1 MACRDWRSRPSRLV
15 LGIDSERVRFANR
28 PGGRLKARD
37 RVYRGWAAGLVG
49 LFLVDCAGSYP
60 PSPRLP
66 DALAASSGI
75 ALDSS
80 ERASARALGRAARAI
95 DAGDLVAG
103 EWELTLAG
111 ARNVLSEYQGFE
123 GARLRAARGDYAAAA
138 VEVAELRAAS
148 PDSPLAAA
156 LAELAGDCSA
166 ALGDEEAAREAWRVA
181 LAASTDPARRRVLGL
196 ALIASRQRSGE
207 LEEGL
212 GPEDLQ
218 ALVEASAEAEGPA
231 EPGEV
236 RPENAVARGDA
247 LLSRGRSAL
256 AVAAYREALG
266 DELGA
271 EELRHARFQLGVAL
285 FRLRKY
291 GEALAVFGALD
302 ADSEARLWYARSLA
316 RSGRIDEAIG
326 AFEELAPEA
335 PSEIAIRAR
344 YLAATLLEG
353 AGADESERAM
363 SHYAQIARDP
373 DFPEQAQQALWR
385 IGWSAWRAGEVR
397 AAREHFER
405 MARREPDALGAL
417 KPRYW
422 AARAAEAMGRP
433 RLGRSELAA
442 LARDWP
448 LSYYGWR
455 AQQRLGED
463 SVVSRRS
470 ANPFVARPIAP
481 LDEARLRR
489 AALLLE
495 AGYPASVQF
504 ELEPLL
510 GRPCS
515 AKDCVRLGSLLA
527 GIGEYHQAQKLVVA
541 RYSAPLGQGLRPG
554 YEALF
559 WLAWP
564 PAYAEFVRA
573 SAPESDRVDPALVWA
588 IMREESGFRPRVM
601 SSAGAMGLLQL
612 MPETAR
618 RTAARVGADAL
629 EDSEMLF
636 APETNIA
643 LGSAYLDYLSERFP
657 NQTSAVIASYNAGP
671 NAVAN
676 WRKGAKKFLDDD
688 VWVEEIPYS
697 QTRSYVR
704 RVLRSLHAYGS
715 FY

>member
-1 MACRDWRSRPSRLV
+1 
-15 LGIDSERVRFANR
+15 
-28 PGGRLKARD
+28 
-37 RVYRGWAAGLVG
+37 LVG
-49 LFLVDCAGSYP
+49 LFLVDCAGSYLP
-60 PSPRLP
+60 PPRLP
-66 DALAASSGI
+66 DALAPSSGI

-103 EWELTLAG
+103 EWELTLAR
-111 ARNVLSEYQGFE
+111 ARNVLTEYQGFE
-123 GARLRAARGDYAAAA
+123 GARLRAARGEYAAAA

-148 PDSPLAAA
+148 SDSPLAGA

-166 ALGDEEAAREAWRVA
+166 ALGDEEAAREAWQVA

-212 GPEDLQ
+212 APEDLL

-231 EPGEV
+231 KPGEA
-236 RPENAVARGDA
+236 RPENAVARADA
-247 LLSRGRSAL
+247 LLSRGRSAQ
-256 AVAAYREALG
+256 AVAAYREALAE
-266 DELGA
+266 ELDV
-271 EELRHARFQLGVAL
+271 EELRHTRFQLGVAL

-291 GEALAVFGALD
+291 GEALSVFGALD
-302 ADSEARLWYARSLA
+302 ADPEARLWYARSLA

-335 PSEIAIRAR
+335 PTEIAIRAR
-344 YLAATLLEG
+344 YLAATLLESE
-353 AGADESERAM
+353 DESEQAM

-397 AAREHFER
+397 AARGHFEQ
-405 MARREPDALGAL
+405 MARREPDVLGAL

-433 RLGRSELAA
+433 RLGRSELGA

-463 SVVSRRS
+463 SVASRRS

-495 AGYPASVQF
+495 AGYRASVQF

-515 AKDCVRLGSLLA
+515 AGDCVRLGSLLA

-541 RYSAPLGQGLRPG
+541 RYSVPLGQGLRPG

-671 NAVAN
+671 NAVAS
-676 WRKGAKKFLDDD
+676 WRKGANKFLEDD

>member
-1 MACRDWRSRPSRLV
+1 M
-15 LGIDSERVRFANR
+15 
-28 PGGRLKARD
+28 
-37 RVYRGWAAGLVG
+37 YRGWVAGMVG
-49 LFLVDCAGSYP
+49 LFLVDCAGSYLP
-60 PSPRLP
+60 PEQLP
-66 DALAASSGI
+66 DALAPGLGI
-75 ALDSS
+75 ALDPS

-95 DAGDLVAG
+95 DAGNLVAG
-103 EWELTLAG
+103 EWELDLAR

-123 GARLRAARGDYAAAA
+123 GARLRAARGEYAAAA
-138 VEVAELRAAS
+138 VEVAELRAAN
-148 PDSPLAAA
+148 PDSPLAGA

-166 ALGDEEAAREAWRVA
+166 ALGDEEAAREAWQVA
-181 LAASTDPARRRVLGL
+181 LAASADPARRRVLGL

-207 LEEGL
+207 LDEGL
-212 GPEDLQ
+212 APEDLQ
-218 ALVEASAEAEGPA
+218 ALVEAFAEAEELA
-231 EPGEV
+231 EPGEPL
-236 RPENAVARGDA
+236 PENAVARGDA
-247 LLSRGRSAL
+247 LLSRGRSAQ
-256 AVAAYREALG
+256 AVAAYREGLA
-266 DELGA
+266 DELDVD
-271 EELRHARFQLGVAL
+271 ELRHARFQLGVAL

-291 GEALAVFGALD
+291 GEALSVFAALD
-302 ADSEARLWYARSLA
+302 ADPEARLWYARSLA

-335 PSEIAIRAR
+335 PAEIAIRAR

-353 AGADESERAM
+353 ESEDESERAM
-363 SHYAQIARDP
+363 GHYAQIARDP
-373 DFPEQAQQALWR
+373 DFPDQAQQALWR
-385 IGWSAWRAGEVR
+385 IGWLAWRDGEVQ
-397 AAREHFER
+397 AARGHFER

-422 AARAAEAMGRP
+422 AARSAEAMGRP
-433 RLGRSELAA
+433 RLARSELRV

-463 SVVSRRS
+463 SVASRRS

-481 LDEARLRR
+481 LDGTRLRR

-495 AGYPASVQF
+495 AGYRASVQL

-510 GRPCS
+510 GRPC
-515 AKDCVRLGSLLA
+515 AARDCVRLGSLLA

-541 RYSAPLGQGLRPG
+541 RYSATLGQGLRPG

-573 SAPESDRVDPALVWA
+573 SAPVSDRVDPALVWA
-588 IMREESGFRPRVM
+588 IMREESGFRPGVM

-643 LGSAYLDYLSERFP
+643 LGSAYLDYLFERFP

-671 NAVAN
+671 NAVAS
-676 WRKGAKKFLDDD
+676 WRKGASEFLEDD
-688 VWVEEIPYS
+688 VWVEEIPYT